1 MTFKLLE
8 HGNLCKCPLQYSYF
22 LQKIPAIT
30 VQELVNAN
38 GTSVHEEVA
47 YFQSTPVVWSYLSP
61 WVCYKLHTYMV
72 AYSCCSWACIPRII

>member
-8 HGNLCKCPLQYSYF
+8 HGNLCKYPLQYSYF

-38 GTSVHEEVA
+38 GTSFREEVV
-47 YFQSTPVVWSYLSP
+47 YFHSTPVV
-61 WVCYKLHTYMV
+61 
-72 AYSCCSWACIPRII
+72 